1 MTDTSDA
8 GDAKEVSA
16 DLIHDDP
23 AAVAEP
29 EKPKRVSLPRPSSRR
44 WGMNP
49 EDRMRVMEACL
60 VLPGVGWITHFVLM
74 MSMSLI
80 VAIMGLSA
88 NSPALVIGAMLIAP
102 LMTPVLGIAASI
114 SMALGDAVLRSV
126 ITVFLA
132 TVGAITV
139 SYVIAGWL
147 PGTLLTGEVLART
160 APDARDLVV
169 ALAAGI
175 AGSYATARPDVSS
188 SLPGV
193 AIAVA
198 LVPPLAVVG
207 ISLRADKADLAWG
220 ALLLYGTNLAAIVT
234 VSTIVFVVA
243 GFVPGR
249 RLASMAPRVIAGGLI
264 AFVVVAILGVLLGT
278 RSYDSARRS
287 TQVTEIREAVA
298 TWLEGTFNESEVEVD
313 GTTVDVTVTGPSEL
327 RSSSDL
333 RAEIESIL
341 KDEADLQV
349 TWIQG
354 QTSASLSEREET
366 QSRTAA
372 EQAEQAERDATISEV
387 VNEWLASAGDRD
399 SYELA
404 LSDIGE
410 DAITVS
416 ISSIAPP
423 PDLDDLKSR
432 LLQRLGEPIEPL
444 INWDDLSV
452 AESQRAIEEA
462 QSAARSIVQDF
473 AAARELDVE
482 DVSFDGTTVVVDLE
496 GDQVPD
502 GAELEQDLTNE
513 LGPVDVK
520 VFFVQRIPVVP
531 APTPTPTPEPTAT
544 PVPTPTPEPTVTP
557 EPTDDADEADA
568 DAGDT
573 EPAEGD
579 DGEGGGGG

>member
-1 MTDTSDA
+1 MTDAPGASSDA
-8 GDAKEVSA
+8 TEIVTEGASDGVAAPAK
-16 DLIHDDP
+16 
-23 AAVAEP
+23 P
-29 EKPKRVSLPRPSSRR
+29 EKKKRVTLPKPSSRR

-74 MSMSLI
+74 MAMSLI

-114 SMALGDAVLRSV
+114 SMALGDAVFRSV
-126 ITVFLA
+126 VTVALA
-132 TVGAITV
+132 TLGAIAV

-147 PGTLLTGEVLART
+147 PGNLLTGEVLART

-207 ISLRADKADLAWG
+207 ITMRADRAELAWG

-234 VSTIVFVVA
+234 VSTIVFVAA

-249 RLASMAPRVIAGGLI
+249 RLASMAPRVIAGGLV
-264 AFVVVAILGVLLGT
+264 ALVVVAILGVLLGT
-278 RSYDSARRS
+278 RSYDTARRS
-287 TQVTEIREAVA
+287 TQATEIREAVD
-298 TWLEGTFNESEVEVD
+298 TWLEGTFNESDVEVD
-313 GTTVDVTVTGPSEL
+313 GTTVTVTVTGPSEL
-327 RSSSDL
+327 GSSSEL
-333 RAEIESIL
+333 RSEIESIL
-341 KDEADLQV
+341 EEEADLRV

-354 QTSASLSEREET
+354 QTSDSLIERE
-366 QSRTAA
+366 RTAA
-372 EQAEQAERDATISEV
+372 EQAERAQAIDEV
-387 VNEWLASAGDRD
+387 VREWLASTGDASVFD
-399 SYELA
+399 VTSLEV
-404 LSDIGE
+404 GE
-410 DAITVS
+410 ESVTIAIS
-416 ISSIAPP
+416 AIERP
-423 PDLDDLKSR
+423 PDRDDLKSR

-444 INWDDLSV
+444 INFDDLSV
-452 AESQRAIEEA
+452 AESQRAVEEA
-462 QSAARSIVQDF
+462 QAAARSIVQDF
-473 AAARELDVE
+473 AAARDLDVE
-482 DVSFDGTTVVVDLE
+482 DVAFDGTTVVVDLE

-502 GAELEQDLTNE
+502 GAELEQSLVSE
-513 LGPVDVK
+513 LGDVDVK

-531 APTPTPTPEPTAT
+531 APTPTPTPVPTAT
-544 PVPTPTPEPTVTP
+544 PVPTPTPAPTATP
-557 EPTDDADEADA
+557 EPT
-568 DAGDT
+568 
-573 EPAEGD
+573 EGD
-579 DGEGGGGG
+579 DDENATEDTESNDEEVAEDDG